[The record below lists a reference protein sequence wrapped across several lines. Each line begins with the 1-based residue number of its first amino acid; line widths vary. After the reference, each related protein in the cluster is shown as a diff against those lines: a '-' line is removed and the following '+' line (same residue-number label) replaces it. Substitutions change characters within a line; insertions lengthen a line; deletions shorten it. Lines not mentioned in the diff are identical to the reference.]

1 MKIFHEVRD
10 PGHSWLKVPMKE
22 LDRLG
27 IADDISSYSYQKGDM
42 AYLEED
48 CDAGVFIQARVAR
61 MEPVKIKEFTRQRMS
76 KIRKYDA
83 YTRVS
88 VSTPV
93 AAPVEEV
100 SEA

>member
-1 MKIFHEVRD
+1 MKIFHLVAD

-27 IADDISSYSYQKGDM
+27 IADDISAYSYQKGDM

-61 MEPVKIKEFTRQRMS
+61 AEAIQIKEFNRQRQS

-83 YTRVS
+83 YTRIPVAA
-88 VSTPV
+88 PV